1 MVTVVTDA
9 KVSAWNDP
17 FNEAISRIF
26 VINYQTTD
34 LTVGRFALEN
44 LIKRKQ
50 KEWAANAIEKMEPDL
65 EGMPG
70 IWLPKAKSESTQ
82 TRALNYKW
90 SLMGYP
96 AEWAK
101 IAQEEEWFRERY
113 RARVEYVLQ
122 KAVYFKEFVFHLLL
136 TEVSESNISLPF
148 VSPFVE
154 PRDAVTWRGHN
165 D

>member
-1 MVTVVTDA
+1 MVPDGLPSRMSQDCSGRRVV
-9 KVSAWNDP
+9 
-17 FNEAISRIF
+17 
-26 VINYQTTD
+26 Q
-34 LTVGRFALEN
+34 
-44 LIKRKQ
+44 
-50 KEWAANAIEKMEPDL
+50 
-65 EGMPG
+65 
-70 IWLPKAKSESTQ
+70 
-82 TRALNYKW
+82 
-90 SLMGYP
+90 
-96 AEWAK
+96 
-101 IAQEEEWFRERY
+101 REVD